1 MRHLH
6 LVVDGMSC
14 RRCVRE
20 VTSRLRD
27 VPGVK
32 TVSANPADCTVHLS
46 GDFQLKDV
54 LDAFAGTTYRPHA
67 PGPIA
72 AASDQDSDRTESGK
86 AKP

>member
-32 TVSANPADCTVHLS
+32 TVSANPEDCTVHLS
-46 GDFQLKDV
+46 GDFQLQEV
-54 LDAFAGTTYRPHA
+54 LDAFAGTTYRPHV
-67 PGPIA
+67 PGPTPV
-72 AASDQDSDRTESGK
+72 ASARDSDRTANGK